1 MEDWIWTNSKIFGN
15 SKQTPEKGRE
25 GAAEAMTDEKVKI
38 LYMKNLLG
46 ITSAEAL
53 LNTLWFMN
61 SFHFGLRGCDDH
73 QQVTWGDFQL
83 IIEVDGTEYW
93 VLVQTVQFLKNK
105 AKNEFLSRR
114 MMTAAHHFNEKLYH

>member
-1 MEDWIWTNSKIFGN
+1 
-15 SKQTPEKGRE
+15 
-25 GAAEAMTDEKVKI
+25 MTDEKVKI

-73 QQVTWGDFQL
+73 RQVTWGDFQL

-93 VLVQTVQFLKNK
+93 VLVQTVQFLQNK
-105 AKNEFLSRR
+105 ATNEFLNRR
-114 MMTAAHHFNEKLYH
+114 MMTTAHHFNEKLYH

>member
-1 MEDWIWTNSKIFGN
+1 
-15 SKQTPEKGRE
+15 
-25 GAAEAMTDEKVKI
+25 MTDEKVKI

-73 QQVTWGDFQL
+73 QLVTWGDFQL

-93 VLVQTVQFLKNK
+93 VLVQTVQFLQNK
-105 AKNEFLSRR
+105 ATNEFLNRR
-114 MMTAAHHFNEKLYH
+114 MMTTAHHFNEKLYH